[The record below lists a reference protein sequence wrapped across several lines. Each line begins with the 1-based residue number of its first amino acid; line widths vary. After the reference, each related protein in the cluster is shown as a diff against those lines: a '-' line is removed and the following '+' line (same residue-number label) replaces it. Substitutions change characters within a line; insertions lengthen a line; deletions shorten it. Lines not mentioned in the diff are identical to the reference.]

1 VAHERWEETV
11 MSAAMLD
18 TRRAEASEMTKTS
31 PQTWRRLYLVGG
43 SLLVLSGIGGLVD
56 WRLGA
61 HLYPSGVP
69 TTAAAYLQ
77 LISHSQTLANT
88 LWTLWIVG
96 DLILIVP
103 TLAVYLALRRDNP
116 TLALIGTLVAGL
128 YIVYDISV
136 TELNSLTLVSLSNS
150 YANATTAAAQA
161 PYVAAASYGV
171 AALPLETVLSFG
183 LGAIGY
189 LIWSVVMLEGRTFP
203 RWIAVT
209 GILLNSAAI
218 IGAFSPV
225 VPAFYVVG
233 VLMYFTIPLTGLW
246 FVAVGVALYRHATK
260 RMRLTT

>member
-1 VAHERWEETV
+1 
-11 MSAAMLD
+11 MSAVVLD
-18 TRRAEASEMTKTS
+18 TRRGAASETTKAS

-43 SLLVLSGIGGLVD
+43 ALLVLSGIGGVVD

-77 LISHSQTLANT
+77 LISQGQTLANT

-103 TLAVYLALRRDNP
+103 VLAVYLALRRDNP
-116 TLALIGTLVAGL
+116 ILALIGTLVAGL

-150 YANATTAAAQA
+150 YANATSAAAQA
-161 PYVAAASYGV
+161 PYVAAATYGV

-183 LGAIGY
+183 LGAIAY
-189 LIWSVVMLEGRTFP
+189 LVWSLVMLQGRTFP
-203 RWIAVT
+203 RWIAIA
-209 GILLNSAAI
+209 GILLNGAAI

-225 VPAFYVVG
+225 VPASYVIG
-233 VLMYFTIPLTGLW
+233 VLMYFTVPLTGLW
-246 FVAVGVALYRHATK
+246 FVAVGVALYRYAT
-260 RMRLTT
+260 RGMRLTT